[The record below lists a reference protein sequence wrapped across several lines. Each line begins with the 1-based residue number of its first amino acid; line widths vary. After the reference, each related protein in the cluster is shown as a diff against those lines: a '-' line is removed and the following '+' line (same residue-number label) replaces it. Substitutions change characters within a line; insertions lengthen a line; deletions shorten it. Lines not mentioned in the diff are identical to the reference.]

1 MCKVFEDIRKDDQIR
16 NEMRI
21 DVLHIRDIMNEF
33 GVTIDKAM
41 DVIHIAQNMRSDVAY
56 LVQSNMYP

>member
-33 GVTIDKAM
+33 RVTIDKAM
-41 DVIHIAQNMRSDVAY
+41 DVIHIPQNMRSDVAY